1 VGIKFSSPDQINTE
15 THPAFYIMDTGSLL
29 GVKHLGCEVKECVAI
44 PVHPICAFRVGHRAT
59 FTFPVPILYQYIY
72 IYNDERNIFC
82 KC

>member
-1 VGIKFSSPDQINTE
+1 MGIKFSSPDQINTE